1 MTRVKFYTVFTFLLI
16 TSHFYGL
23 AQVVKP
29 KPQTNPKPKQ
39 SLLSLAKT
47 EMGQLRY
54 AYAIPFLKKYMK
66 EGKADSA
73 SLSMLG
79 QCYKMQ
85 NRFDS
90 AIYFYQKLDSLIPV
104 QSNDLAELYA
114 TVGDYDQAIQTY
126 QKLISLQTDMSTP
139 PLQHV

>member
-1 MTRVKFYTVFTFLLI
+1 MTRSKLYTILTFVFI
-16 TSHFYGL
+16 ASHFYVA
-23 AQVVKP
+23 AQITKP
-29 KPQTNPKPKQ
+29 KA
-39 SLLSLAKT
+39 SLLTLAKT

-54 AYAIPFLKKYMK
+54 AYAIPFLKKYIK
-66 EGKADSA
+66 EGKVDSA

-90 AIYFYQKLDSLIPV
+90 AIYFYQKLDSLIPI

-114 TVGDYDQAIQTY
+114 TVGDYDKAIKSY
-126 QKLISLQTDMSTP
+126 QKLVALQSDKSTAVYSMYERR
-139 PLQHV
+139 LQGFI